1 MTEPHPLEIP
11 ACLLLT
17 AEQRREGWKR
27 HGVLK
32 PVPVAAAVAPIKGK
46 PRERRVSE
54 SNPRSKTPK
63 DTKGM
68 RWDLRKS
75 RWVPDVP
82 FAPPKRDPRRPD
94 ALWRTG
100 GAMEAQ
106 REHARATVSYGEV
119 QKPERPSKTRS
130 AKQDL

>member
-1 MTEPHPLEIP
+1 M
-11 ACLLLT
+11 ACSSVWLLLL
-17 AEQRREGWKR
+17 R
-27 HGVLK
+27 
-32 PVPVAAAVAPIKGK
+32 PIKGK
-46 PRERRVSE
+46 PRERRASASE
-54 SNPRSKTPK
+54 SSPRSKTPK

-82 FAPPKRDPRRPD
+82 FAFPKRDPPRPD

-106 REHARATVSYGEV
+106 RERARATASHGEV
-119 QKPERPSKTRS
+119 QKPERASG
-130 AKQDL
+130 AKRPARRNGKGKRNGKR